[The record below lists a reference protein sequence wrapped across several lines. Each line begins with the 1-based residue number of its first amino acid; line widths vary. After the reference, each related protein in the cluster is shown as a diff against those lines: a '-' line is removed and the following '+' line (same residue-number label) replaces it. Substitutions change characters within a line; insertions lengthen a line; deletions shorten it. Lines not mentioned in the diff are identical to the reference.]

1 VAARPTRRARLLYV
15 AICLLPCASVGCAGF
30 WDDVTSRDFKFE
42 SLYTSPPDPLVVL
55 RDSKDGNQRA
65 RALRAL
71 REPKEHGG
79 NDQDQEMVLKIL
91 TTAAVSEHQPW
102 VRLAAIQSL
111 GRFRDPRAVTALK
124 SAYELA
130 GNALPAGD
138 VQQAAFHPPAGY
150 QPETVAAIRCQAI
163 EALGQTQNP
172 ASVELLVRV
181 LRQPPVEG
189 TEGERQEAT
198 DERIAA
204 ARALGNFKEYQ
215 ATDALLK
222 VLQTEK
228 DVALRDCAC
237 QSLQNATG
245 KKLPDDPKA
254 WEALLHPANEPN
266 GKPAKPA
273 ADAPKREKFLGLL

>member
-1 VAARPTRRARLLYV
+1 MAARPTRRARLLYV
-15 AICLLPCASVGCAGF
+15 AICLLPCASVGCAGL

-55 RDSKDGNQRA
+55 WDSTDGNLRA
-65 RALRAL
+65 KALRAL

-79 NDQDQEMVLKIL
+79 TDQEQEMVLKIL
-91 TTAAVSEHQPW
+91 ATAAVTEHQPW

-111 GRFRDPRAVTALK
+111 GRFKDPRAVTALRD
-124 SAYELA
+124 AYELA
-130 GNALPAGD
+130 GNVLPSND
-138 VQQAAFHPPAGY
+138 IQQAAFHPPAGY
-150 QPETVAAIRCQAI
+150 LPETVAAIRCQAI
-163 EALGQTQNP
+163 EALGQTQN
-172 ASVELLVRV
+172 AATVELLVRV

-204 ARALGNFKEYQ
+204 ARALGNFKEPP
-215 ATDALLK
+215 ATEALLK

-237 QSLQNATG
+237 RSLQAATG
-245 KKLPDDPKA
+245 KKLPDDAKA
-254 WEALLHPANEPN
+254 WEEYLHTANQPN
-266 GKPAKPA
+266 GNPA
-273 ADAPKREKFLGLL
+273 ADAPRREKFLGLF